1 VSTQWIRA
9 LTVDPLQAPR
19 VAATMQ
25 FDSRLDD
32 DQQFDGAVGGQQTV
46 SVRQQ
51 LKGLS
56 GRSKASIVY
65 VVALALFIVII
76 SDWILSLFYVIT
88 HLCCIVPLL
97 RWWRKHSFEC
107 PLDVVIKSFAS
118 GYILM
123 TWSVLAALLVVVTPC
138 SQIIALL
145 SPVLGAF
152 ASTVG
157 LVGVEELFKVLIAR
171 NIKKG
176 LDIDR

>member
-1 VSTQWIRA
+1 
-9 LTVDPLQAPR
+9 
-19 VAATMQ
+19 MQ

-65 VVALALFIVII
+65 VFALAIVIFII
-76 SDWILSLFYVIT
+76 SDWMMSLFYVLT

-138 SQIIALL
+138 SQIIALV
-145 SPVLGAF
+145 SPVLGAL

-176 LDIDR
+176 LDIDRYVQRFYIAFSLAVFN